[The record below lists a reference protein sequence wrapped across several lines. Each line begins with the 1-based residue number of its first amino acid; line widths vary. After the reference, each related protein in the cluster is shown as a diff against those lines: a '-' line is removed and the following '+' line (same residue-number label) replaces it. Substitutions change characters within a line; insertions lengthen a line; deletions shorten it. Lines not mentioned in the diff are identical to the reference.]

1 MDHYAQYLTRTGDIV
16 VDQEELDSISK
27 EAKEQIIKDYM
38 KTYYHYT
45 VGLGSF
51 IVGILAGVLIK

>member
-1 MDHYAQYLTRTGDIV
+1 LI
-16 VDQEELDSISK
+16 DQEELDSISK